1 MKFKEVSNPEE
12 LIGYLKD
19 KVTNLN
25 DTRNNQQLYIYHYTS
40 TKAVKSILKEKQ
52 WYLNSPANMNDG
64 LERLHL
70 DEANVDNF
78 LFSSFLEEGKES
90 IAMWSM
96 YSQPWE
102 EGILI
107 RIPIEKMKEWNNSNP
122 SIYSADSKEHKA
134 IKKLDNAQLTFHSVA
149 YTNADSKEG
158 GEDEMLRCGGKQNMK
173 LSNIYKHNDL
183 AGYIKDDAWSYE
195 KEIRLR
201 VNVPTNEKHGG
212 VMLDIPQDILD
223 SFQFVTGPRF
233 AGNLLSII
241 RKIDPKFSS
250 ERITSSLF
258 TGRLIW
264 VYCDS
269 CNKNK
274 KTESEVSTSCQ

>member
-1 MKFKEVSNPEE
+1 M
-12 LIGYLKD
+12 LYL
-19 KVTNLN
+19 VCL
-25 DTRNNQQLYIYHYTS
+25 LYTS
-40 TKAVKSILKEKQ
+40 VFDFLVDGIVFFFHTVEPLGHLIKLLIVFFLIQGHSGIIL
-52 WYLNSPANMNDG
+52 N
-64 LERLHL
+64 RLLHELRYGFHL
-70 DEANVDNF
+70 RIELV
-78 LFSSFLEEGKES
+78 SFNLQFVCAEMCIRDS
-90 IAMWSM
+90 
-96 YSQPWE
+96 SQPWE

-149 YTNADSKEG
+149 YTNADSKEF
-158 GEDEMLRCGGKQNMK
+158 GEQEILKCGDKDNMQF
-173 LSNIYKHNDL
+173 NDIHRYREL
-183 AGYIKDDAWSYE
+183 AGYIKDMAWSYE

-201 VNVPTNEKHGG
+201 VDAPDIETYDA
-212 VMLDIPQDILD
+212 VMLDIPQDIID
-223 SFQFVTGPRF
+223 SFHFVTGPRF

-258 TGRLIW
+258 TGRLNW

-269 CNKNK
+269 CSKNRHEK
-274 KTESEVSTSCQ
+274 

>member
-1 MKFKEVSNPEE
+1 MMNFEAVSNPEE

-19 KVTNLN
+19 KANRLRHTHN
-25 DTRNNQQLYIYHYTS
+25 DQQLYIYHYTKS
-40 TKAVKSILKEKQ
+40 KAVEGILQSKQ
-52 WYLNSPANMNDG
+52 WYMNSPQKMNDG
-64 LERLHL
+64 LELIHL
-70 DEANVDNF
+70 EDANVDN
-78 LFSSFLEEGKES
+78 LFFCSFLEEDKENL
-90 IAMWSM
+90 AMWSM

-149 YTNADSKEG
+149 YTNADSKEF
-158 GEDEMLRCGGKQNMK
+158 GEQEILKCGDKDNMQF
-173 LSNIYKHNDL
+173 NDIHRYREL
-183 AGYIKDDAWSYE
+183 AGYIKDMAWSYE

-201 VNVPTNEKHGG
+201 VDAPDIETYDA
-212 VMLDIPQDILD
+212 VMLDIPQDIID
-223 SFQFVTGPRF
+223 SFHFVTGPRF

-258 TGRLIW
+258 TGRLNW

-269 CNKNK
+269 CSKNRQ
-274 KTESEVSTSCQ
+274 ERS